1 MLADNVIMLKKTH
14 LSLLLGLTLATP
26 ALANNFNYN
35 FLEFITAMNP
45 ESGGVEFS
53 TYFTDNSHFI
63 ARIDSQLD
71 SDWDI
76 AGGIGFNGPINQ
88 FADVY
93 GQMLVHNIRMP
104 KELGGEKDTQLEF
117 NLGARAWLTN
127 QVEGHLR
134 LGRLDDHSVFIAGVR
149 FHSTDQL
156 SLSAEARNAGVWGPQ
171 VGMGV
176 RFQF

>member
-1 MLADNVIMLKKTH
+1 MLKKTH

-26 ALANNFNYN
+26 PALANNFNYN
-35 FLEFITAMNP
+35 FLEFRTAMNP
-45 ESGGVEFS
+45 ESGGVELS

-117 NLGARAWLTN
+117 NLGARAWFTN

-134 LGRLDDHSVFIAGVR
+134 LGRLDDHSVFIAGIR
-149 FHSTDQL
+149 FHSTTQL